1 MADREEPEMRLDI
14 PSFRSCPEPSAWAS
28 LCAGQ
33 TAETN
38 TESLLAHAAE
48 CLRCGLLL
56 KEALAVFTKD
66 PSPEE
71 REFLG
76 GLDSGREDWQRR
88 LGGELSAVSRT
99 AQGKMASP
107 RNRVR
112 LVLWSASVAVVLVV
126 GAVALWLYRTDH
138 SIDRL
143 LARAYDQRRLTELR
157 IPNGMPA
164 AMYSPVRGAAT
175 AEPPDMLEARLTAE
189 RGLERDPTSP
199 KWHQILGRIDVVA
212 MEPASALAQ
221 FQIAEVRDPH
231 LARIQFDLGTAWF
244 ELGESTGDTSNYGYA
259 AERFSRFLNSVNG
272 RDPVALYDRALCWE
286 RTGVLELARRD
297 LTAAIDAERNRDWR
311 HAMEQKL
318 HALDQP
324 APPGGASKAE
334 PGPFPSGKLDDYE
347 EQLTPVLAKQLSH
360 PSGVTLAELR
370 RIASIGESHHDY
382 WLADWFA
389 ASVRRQSA
397 QGDAALAAA
406 IGENLSGNS
415 AHGLDDSIAAQRFY
429 RVAGNTAG
437 ELRAASEEVYALRRT
452 GRPQDCL
459 QKLTPLLHADEGLR
473 YPYMNASLLLD
484 RAVCLAMVGQF
495 ENARSDAQAGL
506 SLARSSGFPALEVR
520 ATGFLAG
527 FFSEQGL
534 VEQGWNRDTAGLLN
548 AAGPLLSPMGRYQFL
563 ADMTLDAGTLGLTE
577 VAAQLA
583 AESAQV
589 STTTGNLQI
598 AAYAMELL
606 GQRDTVA
613 GKPRDAAQAF
623 ARADSVL
630 GQLGDSRALQLYRA
644 DWSADRAELDLQEG
658 QGDVAAR
665 QLDSALPAVEGS
677 RDLIIELNYWTRRAQ
692 LEGAEGRWDSSLAS
706 ATKATGYAEA
716 AFAGLRTG
724 DQRRAWQQNM
734 RSAWLALVDSLLAEQ
749 KPTDALNAWL
759 HYRAAP
765 ELPSAA
771 SGSFATASEG
781 SLPGL
786 HAPFISEVLIYV
798 RLPDRYVALRPASQG
813 KPVQVAPLH
822 VNPESLD
829 QMVRTFSLLCANPR
843 SPPADIESLGSQ
855 LHSILIAPLEPLPAE
870 LRIDTSGALDRLP
883 FAALV
888 APDGSYLASR
898 IPVVQLPDFWALRPP
913 QDALPVTARDHLVLA
928 DVPRDADD
936 PNLASIPQLYDE
948 SDSLASRFPHL
959 TRVAAGD
966 GMAERLVGQLTSSDI
981 FHFVGHS
988 VSQDSSAGLLLGS
1001 SPDHAVALLTPSS
1014 LDGKFLPHCR
1024 LVVLAACST
1033 MGEDQRPVDEPFAL
1047 PAAFLRAGANDV
1059 LATRWNVDSAATK
1072 SLVIAFYDELLKGK
1086 TPAVAL
1092 MSAQAVVRGMTSFRH
1107 PYYWASFS
1115 LFEE

>member
-1 MADREEPEMRLDI
+1 
-14 PSFRSCPEPSAWAS
+14 
-28 LCAGQ
+28 
-33 TAETN
+33 
-38 TESLLAHAAE
+38 
-48 CLRCGLLL
+48 
-56 KEALAVFTKD
+56 
-66 PSPEE
+66 
-71 REFLG
+71 
-76 GLDSGREDWQRR
+76 
-88 LGGELSAVSRT
+88 
-99 AQGKMASP
+99 
-107 RNRVR
+107 
-112 LVLWSASVAVVLVV
+112 
-126 GAVALWLYRTDH
+126 
-138 SIDRL
+138 
-143 LARAYDQRRLTELR
+143 
-157 IPNGMPA
+157 
-164 AMYSPVRGAAT
+164 
-175 AEPPDMLEARLTAE
+175 
-189 RGLERDPTSP
+189 
-199 KWHQILGRIDVVA
+199 
-212 MEPASALAQ
+212 
-221 FQIAEVRDPH
+221 
-231 LARIQFDLGTAWF
+231 
-244 ELGESTGDTSNYGYA
+244 
-259 AERFSRFLNSVNG
+259 
-272 RDPVALYDRALCWE
+272 
-286 RTGVLELARRD
+286 
-297 LTAAIDAERNRDWR
+297 
-311 HAMEQKL
+311 
-318 HALDQP
+318 
-324 APPGGASKAE
+324 
-334 PGPFPSGKLDDYE
+334 
-347 EQLTPVLAKQLSH
+347 
-360 PSGVTLAELR
+360 
-370 RIASIGESHHDY
+370 
-382 WLADWFA
+382 
-389 ASVRRQSA
+389 
-397 QGDAALAAA
+397 
-406 IGENLSGNS
+406 
-415 AHGLDDSIAAQRFY
+415 
-429 RVAGNTAG
+429 
-437 ELRAASEEVYALRRT
+437 
-452 GRPQDCL
+452 
-459 QKLTPLLHADEGLR
+459 
-473 YPYMNASLLLD
+473 MNASLLLD

-855 LHSILIAPLEPLPAE
+855 LYSILIAPLEPLPTE

-913 QDALPVTARDHLVLA
+913 QNALPVTARDHLVLA